1 MKNFT
6 NFSFN
11 MGTDILFGKGVESE
25 AAAMV
30 KKHGGTKVL
39 LVYGGGSIKKTGL
52 YDRIA
57 RSLKEGNVP
66 FAELSGVHPNP
77 RRSLVEKGIKLAR
90 DEKVDFLLA
99 SGGGSTID
107 TAKAIAL
114 ALANNGEYWKF
125 YNGTPAE
132 KSAPV
137 GVIHTIAAAGSETS
151 RSSVLV
157 DDMGNGQ
164 KRGAF
169 YAPIRPVFALMNPE
183 LTYSVSPYQTGVG
196 ATDIFA
202 HTMMR
207 YFSRADSFS
216 FLGDAYAEATMRTV
230 VKYGPLAIA
239 RPDSY
244 EARSELMLAA
254 SFSHNDLT
262 GIGRTAPFAGDHTLE
277 QQISG
282 HYDTPHGAGLA
293 VLMPAMLRYIA
304 DHGNQEQ
311 LARVARFGVKVF
323 GADPDMADLKAVADD
338 GLCRFHAWL
347 KSMGMPLTLK
357 ELGIPGEELP
367 EIIRRC
373 LEISGGVIKGY
384 LDFDKDAITAIYTSV
399 VA

>member
-1 MKNFT
+1 
-6 NFSFN
+6 
-11 MGTDILFGKGVESE
+11 
-25 AAAMV
+25 
-30 KKHGGTKVL
+30 
-39 LVYGGGSIKKTGL
+39 
-52 YDRIA
+52 
-57 RSLKEGNVP
+57 LKEGNIP
-66 FAELSGVHPNP
+66 FAELGGVHPNP
-77 RRSLVEKGIKLAR
+77 RRSLVEQGIKHATS
-90 DEKVDFLLA
+90 EKVDFLLA

-137 GVIHTIAAAGSETS
+137 GAIHTIAAAGSETS
-151 RSSVLV
+151 RSTVLV
-157 DDMGNGQ
+157 DDIGNGQ

-169 YAPIRPVFALMNPE
+169 YTPIRPVFALMNPE
-183 LTYSVSPYQTGVG
+183 LTYSVSPYQTGAG

-216 FLGDAYAEATMRTV
+216 FLGDAYGEATMRTV
-230 VKYGPLAIA
+230 VKYGPIA
-239 RPDSY
+239 VATPDSY

-304 DHGNQEQ
+304 DHGNREQ
-311 LARVARFGVKVF
+311 LARVAQFGVKVF
-323 GADPDMADLKAVADD
+323 GADPDMADLKAAVDD
-338 GLCRFHAWL
+338 GLCRFRAWL
-347 KSMGMPLTLK
+347 KSMGKPLTLK
-357 ELGIPGEELP
+357 ELGIPQEDLP
-367 EIIRRC
+367 EVIRRC

-384 LDFDKDAITAIYTSV
+384 LDFDRDAITAIYTSV
-399 VA
+399 VE